1 MPAKP
6 KIFNVIFMLYL
17 NIAFWRTKKSARR
30 TYRILAE
37 KMGPSPVAPL
47 RAKPCQ
53 ITAWRDKASSIGGQ
67 SKVFSL

>member
-1 MPAKP
+1 
-6 KIFNVIFMLYL
+6 MLYL
-17 NIAFWRTKKSARR
+17 NIASRHAKKSARR

-37 KMGPSPVAPL
+37 KMEPSPVAPL

-53 ITAWRDKASSIGGQ
+53 ITVWKGKASSIGGQ